1 MIRSWP
7 LLAATALVALA
18 PPVLA
23 GSPESDHRLLAAQE
37 ELKIAKEHLRGADTD
52 YAGHRRAAM
61 EHIDRALLELRQAV
75 DLSRTEPFQPG
86 HAKKPPKEAPSAP
99 PAADAPDED

>member
-1 MIRSWP
+1 MTRAP
-7 LLAATALVALA
+7 LPLAAAFLFLATAPLI
-18 PPVLA
+18 A

-61 EHIDRALLELRQAV
+61 EHIDRALAELRQAV
-75 DLSRTEPFQPG
+75 ELSRSEPFQPG
-86 HAKKPPKEAPSAP
+86 HEKKTRPAPAP
-99 PAADAPDED
+99 APAENPGED